1 MALPIPVIAETAR
14 LCWTLETDYNGLV
27 MNYIHADYM
36 TPSTKTMPPAKKS
49 QHKISF
55 HEGGL
60 HASTGTSLSK
70 RISPAKHA
78 AAKSG
83 KLGPKA
89 QKQEIFYENVLKHRK
104 S

>member
-1 MALPIPVIAETAR
+1 MAPAKRTI
-14 LCWTLETDYNGLV
+14 
-27 MNYIHADYM
+27 
-36 TPSTKTMPPAKKS
+36 SPAKKS
-49 QHKISF
+49 QRKISF

-70 RISPAKHA
+70 KISPAKHA
-78 AAKSG
+78 SAKSG

-89 QKQEIFYENVLKHRK
+89 QKQELFYENVLKHRK